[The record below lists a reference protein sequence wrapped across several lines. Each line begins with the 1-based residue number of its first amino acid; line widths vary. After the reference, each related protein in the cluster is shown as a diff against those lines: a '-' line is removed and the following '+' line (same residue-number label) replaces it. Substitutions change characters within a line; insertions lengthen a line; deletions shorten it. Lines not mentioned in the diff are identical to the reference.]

1 MIDHKVYEI
10 TTLENGQILAQEKD
24 DSMFPSVSVDL
35 SDGQELGINENATGT
50 LIERKLNHEIQTI
63 DIICLYTPESICH
76 GHETGCTI
84 QVQYYIDLMDEKCE
98 LAITETNTAFIQSGV
113 SSRLRLVHSG
123 MLSQGSYVEEK
134 YMCTVL
140 KDIKNG
146 YDAYSEIHDLRDQY
160 GADLVTILAKN
171 MTHLDSTTSEEFRVC
186 GCGNIY
192 NSKSKNAYSI
202 VDKECAINKF
212 SVAHE
217 IGECFCLES
226 PSNIIYTVM

>member
-1 MIDHKVYEI
+1 MDQKVYEI
-10 TTLENGQILAQEKD
+10 TTLENGQILVQEKD

-35 SDGQELGINENATGT
+35 SDDQDLEINENVTGT
-50 LIERKLNHEIQTI
+50 LKERILNDDIQII
-63 DIICLYTPESICH
+63 DIMCLYTPESICH

-84 QVQYYIDLMDEKCE
+84 QSQYYIDLMDEKCE
-98 LAITETNTAFIQSGV
+98 LAITETNTAFTQSGV

-123 MLSQGSYVEEK
+123 MLSQESFVEEQ

-140 KDIKNG
+140 KEIKNG
-146 YDAYSEIHDLRDQY
+146 NDAYSEIHDLRDQY

-171 MTHLDSTTSEEFRVC
+171 MTHLDATTNEEFRVC
-186 GCGNIY
+186 GCGNMY

-217 IGECFCLES
+217 IGECFCMKS
-226 PSNIIYTVM
+226 PSNLIIYTAK